1 MKIFYVRYC
10 WRVMAKVTRWTEKFY
25 IYNQGLILAEAKEA
39 VISDLPFESFALF
52 WEKLII

>member
-1 MKIFYVRYC
+1 
-10 WRVMAKVTRWTEKFY
+10 MAKVTRWTEKFY